1 MPVALAAA
9 VAALDALETVVD
21 DERTDLVEEGELDGD
36 DVAEVL
42 LLTTLV
48 NALVGALVVLEEV

>member
-1 MPVALAAA
+1 MPVALVAV
-9 VAALDALETVVD
+9 VAALDALETAVD
-21 DERTDLVEEGELDGD
+21 DERTDFVEEEELNVEGT
-36 DVAEVL
+36 AEIL